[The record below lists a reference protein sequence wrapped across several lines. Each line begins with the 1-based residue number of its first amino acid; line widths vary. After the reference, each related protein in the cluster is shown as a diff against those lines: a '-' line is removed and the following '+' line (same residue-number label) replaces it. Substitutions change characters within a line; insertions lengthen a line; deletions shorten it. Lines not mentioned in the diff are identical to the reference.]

1 MCSGALKMQRLTFR
15 FKVISRSYFQ
25 ASLAMPL
32 TTSRGINFGGAI
44 LSASPTALDG
54 MAQPF
59 ELTTTLD
66 KGYFC
71 SNGIKYLK

>member
-1 MCSGALKMQRLTFR
+1 
-15 FKVISRSYFQ
+15 
-25 ASLAMPL
+25 MPL

-71 SNGIKYLK
+71 KQWNQIFEIEAQYILLQAENSYCSVLLK